1 MLRKSKATKPPTYQT
16 RGIFVKRRAGKSR
29 PLKNLFAA
37 IRGRNQ
43 RASTATAE
51 DLEEDDRGLKISR
64 GFTIIF
70 AFHIVAIALYFI
82 HLNFL
87 NGHTE
92 APAPPPAEPAVAAA
106 SKPRTQSGVPLIAPN
121 DKTCKVR
128 AGDNYARIAAR
139 EGVLVDDLRAANGDR
154 SLTADL
160 TLILPQKRHTA
171 GYPPTIEVLRT
182 PPAASPP
189 AAQRDNGLV
198 EVVPGLAADP
208 SRAVLVRPKV
218 VRETTTSPRPTPAA
232 AGRSYVVKSG
242 DNLWQISKRYK
253 VNQAALMQAN
263 KITDP
268 SKLKPGTT
276 LTIPQ

>member
-1 MLRKSKATKPPTYQT
+1 MRKKPKTTKMPTYLS

-29 PLKNLFAA
+29 PLKNIFAA
-37 IRGRNQ
+37 IRGKNQ
-43 RASTATAE
+43 RATTATAE
-51 DLEEDDRGLKISR
+51 DLEEEDRGLKISR

-87 NGHTE
+87 NGHTD
-92 APAPPPAEPAVAAA
+92 APAPPPAEPTVAAA
-106 SKPRTQSGVPLIAPN
+106 AKPRTQSGVPLIAPN
-121 DKTCKVR
+121 DKTCKVQT
-128 AGDNYARIAAR
+128 GDNYARIAAR

-171 GYPPTIEVLRT
+171 GYPPTIEALRNPPAAT
-182 PPAASPP
+182 PPAAP
-189 AAQRDNGLV
+189 RDNGLV
-198 EVVPGLAADP
+198 EVVPEAAADS

-218 VRETTTSPRPTPAA
+218 VRETTNSPRTTPAA
-232 AGRSYVVKSG
+232 GGRSYVVKSG

-253 VNQAALMQAN
+253 VNQAALMQVN

>member
-1 MLRKSKATKPPTYQT
+1 MIRKSKTTKTPTYQT

-51 DLEEDDRGLKISR
+51 DLEDEDRGLKISR

-87 NGHTE
+87 NGHTA
-92 APAPPPAEPAVAAA
+92 APAPPPAEPTVAAA

-139 EGVLVDDLRAANGDR
+139 EGVLVEDLRAANGDR

-171 GYPPTIEVLRT
+171 GYPPTLEALRN
-182 PPAASPP
+182 PPAAP
-189 AAQRDNGLV
+189 RDNGLV
-198 EVVPGLAADP
+198 EVVPGLSADP

-218 VRETTTSPRPTPAA
+218 VRETTTSARPAPAA
-232 AGRSYVVKSG
+232 GGRSYVVKSG